1 MLTGLVQLLTRI
13 TFVFL
18 ALMTGLPVL
27 GQAPQNQ
34 DARTLAEAIQK
45 RYDQVRDF
53 SADFVHVYKGG
64 TLRMQ
69 ATERGTVL
77 IKKPGKMRWQY
88 NTPEDKLFVSD
99 GRTMYAYFPADAQ
112 VTVSLMPLDDE
123 ASAAVLL
130 LTGKGDLVRDFRPEY
145 VDPPGF
151 ASDSFALRLEPISP
165 TPDYESLILIVAR
178 KNLALRQL
186 ISTDR
191 QGGTSTFQFTNLAE
205 NLGLADSDFSF
216 TIPLDVEV
224 TRHNIGS
231 Q

>member
-145 VDPPGF
+145 APHFP
-151 ASDSFALRLEPISP
+151 
-165 TPDYESLILIVAR
+165 
-178 KNLALRQL
+178 
-186 ISTDR
+186 
-191 QGGTSTFQFTNLAE
+191 
-205 NLGLADSDFSF
+205 
-216 TIPLDVEV
+216 
-224 TRHNIGS
+224 
-231 Q
+231 